1 MAAVDDPPLSQKRG
15 RTRSPAY
22 PYIALPNALEKAA
35 VLWQVEGRHAAAVNV
50 AMQHWGYKE
59 DSSTGY
65 SCVAALKKFGLVD
78 HEGMGDTRQ
87 VKLSGLALTILLDK
101 DPDSDERRE
110 ALRTAALGPRIHTEL
125 WERYGTELPSDQS
138 LKRYLV
144 QERGFNEAAVDELL
158 DEYKQTMTF
167 AGLNVGTGSAAPGL
181 AVAVAGNLEEG
192 RSGSGGTL
200 PVTLAPAAESRG
212 PGAQRS
218 GGGGG
223 AVGNPPSRTGG
234 APGGGAIQSANL
246 PRTRETATNAFA
258 APPRPAGGREES
270 RGPSGSPR
278 GLQSPSRGREPGEA
292 GRSQTDLFGETSERG
307 EAFQAEK
314 ASAPLPARQEPAA
327 REPAPWSM
335 ARKELPVPLDN
346 DLVARVPYPM
356 SEEDFELLIGT
367 LQLWKRRL
375 VQPDL

>member
-1 MAAVDDPPLSQKRG
+1 MAVDVDSSQSQKRS

-87 VKLSGLALTILLDK
+87 VRLSDLALTILLDK
-101 DPDSDERRE
+101 DPDSDERRD
-110 ALRTAALGPRIHTEL
+110 ALRAAALGPRIHTEL

-144 QERGFNEAAVDELL
+144 LERGFNEASVDELL
-158 DEYKQTMTF
+158 EEYKQTMTF
-167 AGLNVGTGSAAPGL
+167 AGLNVATGAGGIAASRLPTGPAPVLTAPSSPGRG
-181 AVAVAGNLEEG
+181 ATGAGFEPAGAPNL
-192 RSGSGGTL
+192 TN
-200 PVTLAPAAESRG
+200 G
-212 PGAQRS
+212 PGRPH
-218 GGGGG
+218 G
-223 AVGNPPSRTGG
+223 AYPATDAAFPVERRAEPP
-234 APGGGAIQSANL
+234 P
-246 PRTRETATNAFA
+246 
-258 APPRPAGGREES
+258 APPRLQNPRHDSRPPSPSFRSGADASGRGNGLSGQQPGLFDEGDADHEPFPES
-270 RGPSGSPR
+270 SLPVARPSPPDSPR
-278 GLQSPSRGREPGEA
+278 EG
-292 GRSQTDLFGETSERG
+292 
-307 EAFQAEK
+307 
-314 ASAPLPARQEPAA
+314 
-327 REPAPWSM
+327 APWSM

-356 SEEDFELLIGT
+356 SEEDFDLLIDT
-367 LQLWKRRL
+367 LQLWKKRL
-375 VQPDL
+375 VQPGM

>member
-1 MAAVDDPPLSQKRG
+1 MAADLDVSSSQKRG

-87 VKLSGLALTILLDK
+87 VKLSDLALTILLDK
-101 DPDSDERRE
+101 DPDSDERRD
-110 ALRTAALGPRIHTEL
+110 ALRSAALGPRIHAEL

-144 QERGFNEAAVDELL
+144 LERAFNEASVDEFL

-167 AGLNVGTGSAAPGL
+167 AGLNVSTGAAAATSAVAPVPGKPVNAAGASAPPPL
-181 AVAVAGNLEEG
+181 AVDRRLD
-192 RSGSGGTL
+192 
-200 PVTLAPAAESRG
+200 PPPA
-212 PGAQRS
+212 
-218 GGGGG
+218 
-223 AVGNPPSRTGG
+223 T
-234 APGGGAIQSANL
+234 
-246 PRTRETATNAFA
+246 PRT
-258 APPRPAGGREES
+258 PPRPANGREEPTVHPAV
-270 RGPSGSPR
+270 RGALPTP
-278 GLQSPSRGREPGEA
+278 A
-292 GRSQTDLFGETSERG
+292 
-307 EAFQAEK
+307 AA
-314 ASAPLPARQEPAA
+314 LPARGTPAA
-327 REPAPWSM
+327 GAGRQRSLFDEDQAEALPDAPEAAPLARERRAGIEAGHDGGAAPWSM
-335 ARKELPVPLDN
+335 ARKELPVPLDH

-367 LQLWKRRL
+367 LQLWKKRL
-375 VQPDL
+375 VQPGA

>member
-1 MAAVDDPPLSQKRG
+1 MAIMDDPRQSSKRG

-50 AMQHWGYKE
+50 AMGHWGYKE

-101 DPDSDERRE
+101 DPNSEERRD
-110 ALRTAALGPRIHTEL
+110 ALRTAALGPRIHAEL

-144 QERGFNEAAVDELL
+144 LERGFNEAAVDELL

-167 AGLNVGTGSAAPGL
+167 AGLNVGTGAAAPGL
-181 AVAVAGNLEEG
+181 AGSLRGDPEDEEED
-192 RSGSGGTL
+192 SV
-200 PVTLAPAAESRG
+200 PVTLAPASSPRG
-212 PGAQRS
+212 QGPAAGTRPAANGER
-218 GGGGG
+218 
-223 AVGNPPSRTGG
+223 RTYQEPAPN
-234 APGGGAIQSANL
+234 APG
-246 PRTRETATNAFA
+246 
-258 APPRPAGGREES
+258 APPRPANGREEHRAGPGGFS
-270 RGPSGSPR
+270 RAEAPAARENGRDGGSQRPR
-278 GLQSPSRGREPGEA
+278 
-292 GRSQTDLFGETSERG
+292 DLFGEP
-307 EAFQAEK
+307 EASPE
-314 ASAPLPARQEPAA
+314 ASREDPLPKDRSSRPGEGTP
-327 REPAPWSM
+327 REAAPWSM
-335 ARKELPVPLDN
+335 ARKELPVPLDH

-367 LQLWKRRL
+367 LQLWKKRL
-375 VQPDL
+375 VQSAA

>member
-1 MAAVDDPPLSQKRG
+1 MAVDFDSPSNGKRS

-87 VKLSGLALTILLDK
+87 VRLSDLALTILLDK
-101 DPDSDERRE
+101 DPDSDERRD
-110 ALRTAALGPRIHTEL
+110 ALRAAALGPRIHTEL

-144 QERGFNEAAVDELL
+144 LERGFNEAAVDELL

-167 AGLNVGTGSAAPGL
+167 AGLNVATGAAAVGVRAGGSPGL
-181 AVAVAGNLEEG
+181 NAAAGDP
-192 RSGSGGTL
+192 SAT
-200 PVTLAPAAESRG
+200 VTLAPPSSGRG
-212 PGAQRS
+212 PALPAANSVPPAPGSPALLR
-218 GGGGG
+218 
-223 AVGNPPSRTGG
+223 ARLDPPAPDEAPPSSERRVGPP
-234 APGGGAIQSANL
+234 PGVLRDA
-246 PRTRETATNAFA
+246 
-258 APPRPAGGREES
+258 PRPANAPGTS
-270 RGPSGSPR
+270 RPQPSSSRAAGE
-278 GLQSPSRGREPGEA
+278 PSRPGSGPADQQPGWFHDEDDDSPALIRESTVPEM
-292 GRSQTDLFGETSERG
+292 RPSRPEV
-307 EAFQAEK
+307 
-314 ASAPLPARQEPAA
+314 
-327 REPAPWSM
+327 APWSV

-356 SEEDFELLIGT
+356 TEEDFDLLIDT
-367 LQLWKRRL
+367 LQLWKKRL
-375 VQPDL
+375 VQPGS

>member
-1 MAAVDDPPLSQKRG
+1 MAVDFESPSSQKRS

-87 VKLSGLALTILLDK
+87 VRLSDLALTILLDQ
-101 DPDSDERRE
+101 DPDSNERRD
-110 ALRTAALGPRIHTEL
+110 ALRAAALGPRIHAEL

-144 QERGFNEAAVDELL
+144 LERSFNEAAVDELL

-167 AGLNVGTGSAAPGL
+167 AGLNVATGAAAVSVRAGGSPGPNGL
-181 AVAVAGNLEEG
+181 P
-192 RSGSGGTL
+192 GSDT
-200 PVTLAPAAESRG
+200 PAAVTLAPPSLGRSSSALATNSAPPGSVAPATLRPRPETSAPEDGPLPAER
-212 PGAQRS
+212 R
-218 GGGGG
+218 
-223 AVGNPPSRTGG
+223 VGPPSG
-234 APGGGAIQSANL
+234 ALREAPRPPNL
-246 PRTRETATNAFA
+246 PPVSRPLPASS
-258 APPRPAGGREES
+258 RPAGELS
-270 RGPSGSPR
+270 RPANGPADQQP
-278 GLQSPSRGREPGEA
+278 GLF
-292 GRSQTDLFGETSERG
+292 TDGDDD
-307 EAFQAEK
+307 
-314 ASAPLPARQEPAA
+314 PLA
-327 REPAPWSM
+327 REPAAPDLRPSRPEIAPWSV
-335 ARKELPVPLDN
+335 ARRELPVPLDN

-356 SEEDFELLIGT
+356 TEEDFDLLIDT
-367 LQLWKRRL
+367 LQLWKKRL
-375 VQPDL
+375 VQPGA